1 MDSHPLIQK
10 LVELHRLELEVSR
23 AEDAAL
29 TLVNDRLKKAP
40 PSLISSLESLT
51 ESVTSTRQ
59 ALHQQL
65 KALLIDSS
73 LTSSSPSESGPSKF
87 AESEKEEEFTPP
99 PFPTMS
105 PFELSSEV
113 EGVNSSDDV
122 KREVDALHLP
132 VEEYKVMPPPFQT
145 SPARPENPPMFGSQ
159 NDLFIPD
166 ETPVHFIDAD
176 SPKPTPNTPSTSEDA
191 PEESVDQLFPESVG
205 DAGTAILDPSD
216 PIFQRLQAESR
227 RPLVPHQI
235 EPTVNL
241 SSTHKPV
248 INTSPNLITQNEF
261 TTSVH
266 VKTPYLELTAQG
278 NQLTVKGITL
288 TTQEKLSTGEEL
300 HMRFTLPQD
309 HGPSL
314 SIQCSGLVRN
324 QSRAESSVKVRF
336 LDLRAHDRAALKEY
350 LERHSS

>member
-40 PSLISSLESLT
+40 QSLVSSLESLT
-51 ESVTSTRQ
+51 ESVISMRR

-73 LTSSSPSESGPSKF
+73 LTSSSSVKSEHPTLG
-87 AESEKEEEFTPP
+87 ESEKEEEFAPP

-105 PFELSSEV
+105 SFELSSEV
-113 EGVNSSDDV
+113 EGGNSPEDV
-122 KREVDALHLP
+122 KREVENLHLP
-132 VEEYKVMPPPFQT
+132 IEEYEGMPPPFQT
-145 SPARPENPPMFGSQ
+145 SPVLPGAPPMLGSK

-166 ETPVHFIDAD
+166 ETPAHFIGAA
-176 SPKPTPNTPSTSEDA
+176 SPQSSPAAPSASQDV
-191 PEESVDQLFPESVG
+191 PRDSVDQLFPESAG

-227 RPLVPHQI
+227 RPLVPNKI
-235 EPTVNL
+235 ESTVNL
-241 SSTHKPV
+241 GSTHKPV
-248 INTSPNLITQNEF
+248 INTKPLLTTQNEF
-261 TTSVH
+261 MISVH

-278 NQLTVKGITL
+278 NQLSVKGITL
-288 TTQEKLSTGEEL
+288 TTQEKLSTGEEVNI
-300 HMRFTLPQD
+300 RFTLPQE

-324 QSRAESSVKVRF
+324 QSREESSVKVRF
-336 LDLRAHDRAALKEY
+336 LDLRAHDRAALKDY